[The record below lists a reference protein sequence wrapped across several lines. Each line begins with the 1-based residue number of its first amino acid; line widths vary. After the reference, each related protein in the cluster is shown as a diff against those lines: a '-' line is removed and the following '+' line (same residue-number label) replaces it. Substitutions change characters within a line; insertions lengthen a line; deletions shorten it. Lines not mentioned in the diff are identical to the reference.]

1 MLFSIC
7 WVLSASLHANDQTD
21 ARPPQTFLQGTAINL
36 YVDIKTKQIYSE
48 PGENRVHIGSF
59 QRTASPEV
67 PAELA
72 AHSEPGRQGSGK
84 SGTNINTGRAPEL
97 SNKHSGEVVRGVLG
111 ARTGEQIRQEK
122 APQDEARGFAYANW
136 MEKDPFKFNLNED
149 GSQYIKFGML
159 NQIWLR
165 YEQNNPGSLVLSS
178 AVEDTTDIGLRRTRF
193 VLQGQLTDRVY
204 FYTQYGMNNFNFLSQ
219 MNGNRR
225 IAAYFHDAY
234 GELRLTQGHQ
244 AIIGGGLT
252 IANGLSR
259 FSNPSAATSM
269 TMDLPIFAQA
279 TVDQTDLFSRKLSL
293 YLRGQISKLNYRII
307 ASDPFPISTSGAAAV
322 PISPDNATFATN
334 NHTKQYQGFFVWN
347 FWDTE
352 PMTNTFMQGTYLG
365 KKSVLNLEGGFI
377 TQKKA
382 TWTGTEANPR
392 FHDLNFWSVAGYLDA
407 PVDKIKGTAISAYVG
422 YFNLDYGP
430 GYIRNNGTGM
440 NSANGINP
448 NGASFNGPGNAF
460 PMFGTGTVWYGQ
472 IGYLMSN
479 NFLGINNG
487 QLMPYVSLMSAN
499 YERLHDR
506 MNVFNVGINWFLK
519 GHNSK
524 LTFDYQNRPIF
535 NTNASGEIIK
545 TSSRGQFVLQYQ
557 IAF

>member
-1 MLFSIC
+1 MRIGTFQRI
-7 WVLSASLHANDQTD
+7 TD
-21 ARPPQTFLQGTAINL
+21 APEVAPEQA
-36 YVDIKTKQIYSE
+36 
-48 PGENRVHIGSF
+48 
-59 QRTASPEV
+59 ASPYSGPTHTDSGQG
-67 PAELA
+67 PASTNKDLA
-72 AHSEPGRQGSGK
+72 QGR
-84 SGTNINTGRAPEL
+84 N
-97 SNKHSGEVVRGVLG
+97 NKSGEVAAAHHEPG
-111 ARTGEQIRQEK
+111 APVQEQ
-122 APQDEARGFAYANW
+122 APQKPVKGFGYANW
-136 MEKDPFKFNLNED
+136 TDIDPFKFNLNED
-149 GSQYIKFGML
+149 GSQYIKLGLL
-159 NQIWLR
+159 NQLWLR
-165 YEQNNPGSLVLSS
+165 YEQNNPGSLVLNR
-178 AVEDTTDIGLRRTRF
+178 AVDDTTDIGLLRTRF

-244 AIIGGGLT
+244 AIVGGGLT

-279 TVDQTDLFSRKLSL
+279 TVDQTDLFSRKLSV
-293 YLRGQISKLNYRII
+293 YLRGQIGNLNYRII
-307 ASDPFPISTSGAAAV
+307 ASDPFPISTSGTPPV
-322 PISPDNATFATN
+322 PISPDNATFAIN

-365 KKSVLNLEGGFI
+365 KKSVLNLEAGFI
-377 TQKKA
+377 TQKNA
-382 TWTGTEANPR
+382 TWTGTEDNPC
-392 FHDLNFWSVAGYLDA
+392 FHDLNFWSVATYLDA
-407 PVDKIKGTAISAYVG
+407 PVDKVKGTAISAYIG

-440 NSANGINP
+440 NSANGVVP
-448 NGASFNGPGNAF
+448 GSASFNGPGNAF
-460 PMFGTGTVWYGQ
+460 PMFGTGDVWYGQ
-472 IGYLMSN
+472 LGYLMSSDL
-479 NFLGINNG
+479 LGSNNG

-499 YERLHDR
+499 YDRLDDQ
-506 MNVFNVGINWFLK
+506 MNVFNIGINWLLK

-524 LTFDYQNRPIF
+524 LTFDYQNRPVF
-535 NTNASGEIIK
+535 NTNASGEIVK
-545 TSSRGQFVLQYQ
+545 TSTRGQFVLQYQ